1 MESIP
6 LAQAH
11 AQPHAFA
18 EVLRSRMLNLTVG
31 VLLGALWAYFAY
43 RHILA
48 FIEHGI
54 WGHLLY
60 GCVET
65 VIALLFL
72 CRAVPQTVSCR
83 PTDWLIALIGTFS
96 VSFFSPAQ
104 SGVLPS
110 ASVLIFVG
118 VALQLL
124 ALVSLNRSLAIV
136 PAKRQIKTR
145 GMYALVRHPMYAS
158 HFLASAGYVLTN
170 TTAANVAVYAVATTF
185 LLLRI
190 VREEKH
196 LGADPLYRSYMDRV
210 RYRLV
215 PFVF

>member
-1 MESIP
+1 MKSIA
-6 LAQAH
+6 LSH
-11 AQPHAFA
+11 TREPHAFGR
-18 EVLRSRMLNLTVG
+18 VLRSGVVNLTIG
-31 VLLGALWAYFAY
+31 VLLGALWAYFSY

-48 FIEHGI
+48 FMEHGI

-65 VIALLFL
+65 VIALFFL
-72 CRAVPQTVSCR
+72 CRALPQTVSSR

-110 ASVLIFVG
+110 ASVLIVLG
-118 VALQLL
+118 LALQLL

-158 HFLASAGYVLTN
+158 HFLASTGYVLTN

-190 VREEKH
+190 VREERH
-196 LGADPLYRSYMDRV
+196 LCADPLYRTYMNRV
-210 RYRLV
+210 RYRLI
-215 PFVF
+215 PFVL